1 MRCHK
6 LRPVL
11 FSTKI
16 KSVILTQATW
26 AGGDWGPKESRQAVT
41 VAAELLL
48 PDQHW
53 HVFSELLWNITVP
66 HSVSSALNV
75 LTSDINARWVLLKT
89 ASNRMGLIRLGFC
102 QFSNLRMEIKRR
114 PFGKMSLTPEDESVF
129 HPSEHQSG
137 MTVCPCVCVRVWGGH
152 DPFQRKI
159 PSERAW
165 RKVSSIKPGLDL
177 SPLCLCL
184 SDGF

>member
-1 MRCHK
+1 MSRWRLRAKGVSSGCHCRCWAASA
-6 LRPVL
+6 RP
-11 FSTKI
+11 T
-16 KSVILTQATW
+16 LTC
-26 AGGDWGPKESRQAVT
+26 
-41 VAAELLL
+41 
-48 PDQHW
+48 
-53 HVFSELLWNITVP
+53 FSELLWNITVP
-66 HSVSSALNV
+66 HSVSNALNV

-114 PFGKMSLTPEDESVF
+114 PSGKMSLTPEDESVF
-129 HPSEHQSG
+129 HPSEHIR
-137 MTVCPCVCVRVWGGH
+137 VCVSGCGGGQ

-159 PSERAW
+159 QSERAS

>member
-1 MRCHK
+1 MSRWR
-6 LRPVL
+6 LRA
-11 FSTKI
+11 K
-16 KSVILTQATW
+16 
-26 AGGDWGPKESRQAVT
+26 G
-41 VAAELLL
+41 
-48 PDQHW
+48 
-53 HVFSELLWNITVP
+53 
-66 HSVSSALNV
+66 VSSGCHCRCWAASARPT
-75 LTSDINARWVLLKT
+75 LTCFLRTAVKYHCASFCQQCLKRSYDCDINARWVLLKT
-89 ASNRMGLIRLGFC
+89 ASNRMGLIRLRFC

-114 PFGKMSLTPEDESVF
+114 PSGKMSLTPEDESVF

-159 PSERAW
+159 QSERAW
-165 RKVSSIKPGLDL
+165 RKVSSIKPGLDFIESREDL